1 MLKQPPYS
9 SYLALCEVFPQKN
22 PSWSLWRRDRKGWE
36 GALDS
41 ILKKINK
48 DKSIIITRPDKGNGV
63 VILNKKDYIDK
74 TESILNDKSKF
85 KLVNGDW
92 FKYII
97 SLEDKLN
104 RNLRKI
110 KNKLTDTTYNFLFAS
125 GSTPGILNGLP
136 KVHKD
141 GCPIRP
147 ILSAINTFNYNLA
160 KCFVSICLI

>member
-1 MLKQPPYS
+1 M
-9 SYLALCEVFPQKN
+9 
-22 PSWSLWRRDRKGWE
+22 
-36 GALDS
+36 
-41 ILKKINK
+41 
-48 DKSIIITRPDKGNGV
+48 

-74 TESILNDKSKF
+74 TESILNDKSKIN
-85 KLVNGDW
+85 LINGDW

-104 RNLRKI
+104 RILRKI

-125 GSTPGILNGLP
+125 GSTPGILYGLP

-160 KCFVSICLI
+160 KFLFLFCLI

>member
-1 MLKQPPYS
+1 M
-9 SYLALCEVFPQKN
+9 
-22 PSWSLWRRDRKGWE
+22 
-36 GALDS
+36 
-41 ILKKINK
+41 I
-48 DKSIIITRPDKGNGV
+48 
-63 VILNKKDYIDK
+63 ILNKKDYIDK

-85 KLVNGDW
+85 KLINGDW

-110 KNKLTDTTYNFLFAS
+110 KNKLTDATYNFLFAS
-125 GSTPGILNGLP
+125 GSTPGILYGLP

-160 KCFVSICLI
+160 KFVVPILSELTTNQYTIKNSYSFVKELLDTNIPGPWYIASFDIKSLFTNITLM